1 MTKSGKQKSIRL
13 QYTDIPILV
22 DDEDYEWLSQYRW
35 RLFLSKSN
43 VYAVTSVS
51 GQEILMHRLIMN
63 AGPGQS
69 IDHKSG
75 NGLDNSRTNLRFAT
89 QKQNTANMRKRS
101 GTTSKYK
108 GVWYFAE
115 INKWTA
121 RIQNEYLGCFDTEEE
136 AAVTYNEAARIRFGE
151 FARPNE
157 FDEETERQIIR
168 ERDSKKKPRS
178 SEYRGVSH
186 AGVDTPSPWR
196 ANIRVNGKDHYL
208 GRFAQEIDAA
218 IAYNNSVIQLGA
230 SRSRL
235 NVIIR
240 KRTRKL

>member
-1 MTKSGKQKSIRL
+1 MTKPRKQKVILL
-13 QYTDIPILV
+13 QYNHIPVLV
-22 DDEDYEWLSQYRW
+22 DDEDYGWVSQYRW
-35 RLFLSKSN
+35 RLFLNKRN
-43 VYAVTSVS
+43 LYAVTSVS
-51 GQEILMHRLIMN
+51 GQEILMHRLIMD

-69 IDHKSG
+69 IDHKNG
-75 NGLDNSRTNLRFAT
+75 DGLDNSRVNLRFAT
-89 QKQNTANMRKRS
+89 QKQNMANMKKRS

-108 GVWYFAE
+108 GVWHYAQ

-121 RIQNEYLGCFDTEEE
+121 RIQNEHLGCFDTEEE

-218 IAYNNSVIQLGA
+218 IAYNNAVMRLGA
-230 SRSRL
+230 RRSRL

-240 KRTRKL
+240 KRSRKL